1 MVFLIMFLCEYY
13 LHLTGHK
20 SICLIIC
27 SSAAHP
33 VGSSIMLLGGFGFLS
48 RLHGLS
54 IDNLVEVEMVL
65 ADGRIVIVNEQEFP
79 GKCSVF
85 STVFVKPEFSKICGG
100 PSEARA
106 QLSESRLGTKQRH
119 TLFRLSLRE
128 ISFSK
133 FSPSFFFLCV

>member
-13 LHLTGHK
+13 LHLTWHT

-65 ADGRIVIVNEQEFP
+65 ADGRIVIVNEREFP
-79 GKCSVF
+79 GKCLIF
-85 STVFVKPEFSKICGG
+85 STVFVK
-100 PSEARA
+100 A
-106 QLSESRLGTKQRH
+106 
-119 TLFRLSLRE
+119 
-128 ISFSK
+128 
-133 FSPSFFFLCV
+133 